1 MTEPKH
7 PARPPQ
13 PPQRPKD
20 IAILSGPT
28 EDGQGARVVRIREGG
43 DVSAGEIRPVRDG
56 EPINQA
62 ELVRLHPLDPN
73 KRVCAVEV
81 LHAPNAK
88 QPSSD
93 TQSDRSKQQAQPEGK
108 RSAGPVRV
116 SNAKYRQN
124 WSVIFGSGDTS
135 SDGDWSL
142 N

>member
-1 MTEPKH
+1 MTDTK
-7 PARPPQ
+7 Q
-13 PPQRPKD
+13 TPKD

-28 EDGQGARVVRIREGG
+28 EDGQGARVVRIRDGG
-43 DVSAGEIRPVRDG
+43 EVSAGEIRPVREG
-56 EPINQA
+56 EPIHQS
-62 ELVRLHPLDPN
+62 ELVRLHPLDAN

-81 LHAPNAK
+81 LHAPAGAPATDQARQAK
-88 QPSSD
+88 PD
-93 TQSDRSKQQAQPEGK
+93 AEPESK

-124 WSVIFGSGDTS
+124 WNVIFGSKDNT

>member
-1 MTEPKH
+1 MAEPK
-7 PARPPQ
+7 Q
-13 PPQRPKD
+13 TPKD

-43 DVSAGEIRPVRDG
+43 EVSAGEIRPVREG
-56 EPINQA
+56 EPIHQS
-62 ELVRLHPLDPN
+62 ELVRLHPLDAN

-81 LHAPNAK
+81 LHAPSPQGAPSADDQAK
-88 QPSSD
+88 GETEPDS
-93 TQSDRSKQQAQPEGK
+93 K

-124 WSVIFGSGDTS
+124 WNVIFGSKDS
-135 SDGDWSL
+135 ASDGEWSL

>member
-1 MTEPKH
+1 MTDTK
-7 PARPPQ
+7 Q
-13 PPQRPKD
+13 PPKD

-56 EPINQA
+56 EPINQS
-62 ELVRLHPLDPN
+62 ELVRLHPLDAQ

-81 LHAPNAK
+81 LHAPAG
-88 QPSSD
+88 SATD
-93 TQSDRSKQQAQPEGK
+93 TKSQGEQPEKSEAEPK
-108 RSAGPVRV
+108 RASGAGPVRV

-124 WSVIFGSGDTS
+124 WSVIFGGSDKS
-135 SDGDWSL
+135 NDGDWSL

>member
-1 MTEPKH
+1 MTDTK
-7 PARPPQ
+7 Q
-13 PPQRPKD
+13 PPKD

-56 EPINQA
+56 EPINQS
-62 ELVRLHPLDPN
+62 ELVRLHPLDAQ

-81 LHAPNAK
+81 LHAPAGSASGDK
-88 QPSSD
+88 AE
-93 TQSDRSKQQAQPEGK
+93 KAEQAEEPK
-108 RSAGPVRV
+108 RASGAGPVRV

-124 WSVIFGSGDTS
+124 WSVIFGGSDKS
-135 SDGDWSL
+135 KDGDWSL

>member
-1 MTEPKH
+1 MTDTK
-7 PARPPQ
+7 Q
-13 PPQRPKD
+13 PPKD

-56 EPINQA
+56 EPINQS
-62 ELVRLHPLDPN
+62 ELVRLHPLDAQ

-81 LHAPNAK
+81 LHAPASNGAGEK
-88 QPSSD
+88 AEKAEAEP
-93 TQSDRSKQQAQPEGK
+93 K
-108 RSAGPVRV
+108 RASGAGPVRV

-124 WSVIFGSGDTS
+124 WSVIFGGSDKS
-135 SDGDWSL
+135 KDGDWSL